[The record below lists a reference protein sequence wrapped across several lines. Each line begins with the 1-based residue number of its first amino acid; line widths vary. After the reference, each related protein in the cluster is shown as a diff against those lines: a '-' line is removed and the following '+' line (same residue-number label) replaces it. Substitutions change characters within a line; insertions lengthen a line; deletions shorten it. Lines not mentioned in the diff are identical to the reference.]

1 MKNYLI
7 CTLVIFLAAALVTCS
22 SPGGGS
28 SDPSSPNTPGNDYFV
43 FVDMTN
49 GNDGAAG
56 TKEDPVDDINEGI
69 SLADTAN
76 KNVCVAAGTYEVS
89 SNLGTEINLVEGVS
103 LYGGYSADGNWT
115 RNISANITTITDL
128 ATTNGLTRAILC
140 GALITSATV
149 VDGFTINAGSGSNAT
164 AVYCQ
169 GNGTF
174 SHNIING
181 YQGVSAATAG
191 YALYIQ
197 GVSPVIT
204 DNTINGGNCESN
216 CAVYIQGGSSELQN
230 NTINGGSHDSSCGI
244 YICSVSSPV
253 ISGNSINGGTG
264 TNFSTCIYCSESSP
278 QLTNNTLNS
287 GSGNV
292 ARCVNLQVGSTPSV
306 EGNSFVDGGG
316 NTSVAFTES
325 AGVDEPT
332 SFINNGFDDSFDTKY
347 QDFSLGVT
355 HLVNTIADINA
366 LDENGYNTADTV
378 SGNYLNP

>member
-181 YQGVSAATAG
+181 YQGGLAG
-191 YALYIQ
+191 TTSY
-197 GVSPVIT
+197 
-204 DNTINGGNCESN
+204 
-216 CAVYIQGGSSELQN
+216 AVYIQTASPVLRD
-230 NTINGGSHDSSCGI
+230 NTLNGGSHDSSCGI
-244 YICSVSSPV
+244 YIFSNSVPD
-253 ISGNSINGGTG
+253 ISGNTINGGTG
-264 TNFSTCIYCSESSP
+264 ANFSTCIYCSESSP